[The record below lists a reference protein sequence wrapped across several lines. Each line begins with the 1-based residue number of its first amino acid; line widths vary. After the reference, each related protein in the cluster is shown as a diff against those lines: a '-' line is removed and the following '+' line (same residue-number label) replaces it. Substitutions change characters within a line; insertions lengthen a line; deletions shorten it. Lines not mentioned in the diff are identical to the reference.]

1 MNRSF
6 LKNLFT
12 LFCLV
17 AYLSI
22 SPAAF
27 GQDAKPFV
35 GTWNGSIE
43 AGGQQIGIV
52 VHFSTDD
59 EGNIQ
64 GTIDVPNQGLA
75 GLALSGFE
83 IDGKKITF
91 IIDGIPGEPTFK
103 GELDEPGTKISGSFS
118 QSGAEGSFS
127 MEKE

>member
-1 MNRSF
+1 MKRSF

-17 AYLSI
+17 AFLSA
-22 SPAAF
+22 SPAVF
-27 GQDAKPFV
+27 GQDAKSFV
-35 GTWNGSIE
+35 GAWNGSIE
-43 AGGQQIGIV
+43 AGGQHIDIA

-64 GTIDVPNQGLA
+64 GTIDVPVQGLS

-91 IIDGIPGEPTFK
+91 MIAGVPGEPTLK
-103 GELDEPGTKISGSFS
+103 GELDEAGTKISGSFA
-118 QSGAEGSFS
+118 QSGVEGSFS
-127 MEKE
+127 LEKE